1 MCAAIAMNLLP
12 MFLGG
17 GGGGITGILGGIT
30 GTFGNLISGVGNTIS
45 SVGGNTNM
53 SYTQSAAP
61 KSNKTMFIV
70 IGSLSVVVILG
81 TVLIV
86 VKKK

>member
-1 MCAAIAMNLLP
+1 MAALAMNLLP

-30 GTFGNLISGVGNTIS
+30 GTVGNLLSGVGNTIS
-45 SVGGNTNM
+45 GVGGNAN
-53 SYTQSAAP
+53 SGYAPPVAP
-61 KSNKTMFIV
+61 KSNKTMYYVIGGVSIVMVLGLVIV
-70 IGSLSVVVILG
+70 I
-81 TVLIV
+81 

>member
-1 MCAAIAMNLLP
+1 MAALAMNLLP
-12 MFLGG
+12 MFLGN
-17 GGGGITGILGGIT
+17 GGGGISDILGNVT
-30 GTFGNLISGVGNTIS
+30 GAFGGLISGVGNTIS

-70 IGSLSVVVILG
+70 IGSLSVVMILG